1 MIFDH
6 VRSHPEGLAL
16 DDGTRQRSWAELVD
30 RTTRLAHWLRDE
42 AGLGPDDHAALLLDN
57 RIEGVELIL
66 AAIFAGVWMTPINR
80 HLAPEE
86 VAYVARDSGARILF
100 CDEKHAALAKGS
112 AGTGERD
119 DSGRQIVRV
128 GDELDGLIASASDA
142 PLDLEGPAG
151 GNMIYTSG
159 TTGRPKGVKR
169 TRPAT
174 LRKALE
180 GQEVYARSIAC
191 DGSGPHLVTGPLYHA
206 APLMFAIYDQALG
219 APILILPRFEEREML
234 RWIREREV
242 HHTHLVPTMFVRLLR
257 LPDEERAT
265 FAAPALHTVL
275 HGAAPVSVPVKRRMI
290 DWWGPVLYEYWGG
303 TEGGVTTFA
312 DTPQWLERPGTVGQ
326 VLPHFEVFA
335 VDDAGN
341 CLPPG
346 QEGALYSR
354 HKRIAHF
361 FEYHG
366 DAAKT
371 KQAFLDAHSFTLGD
385 IGSVDAE
392 GWVHLADRKSNMI
405 ISGGVNIY
413 PVEIEQVL
421 QEHPAVAD
429 VGVFGIP
436 DDEWG
441 EQVKAAVALEKGY
454 EPGPELAA
462 RLREFA
468 RERLAGYKVP
478 RSIDFHAELPRTP
491 AGKLT
496 LRRLKEPYWQARGRR
511 I

>member
-1 MIFDH
+1 VIFDH
-6 VRSHPEGLAL
+6 AHHTPQGLAL
-16 DDGTRQRSWAELVD
+16 DDGTRRRSWAELVD
-30 RTTRLAHWLRDE
+30 RATRLAHWLRDE

-57 RIEGVELIL
+57 RVEGVELIL
-66 AAIFAGVWMTPINR
+66 AAILAGVWMTPINH

-86 VAYVARDSGARILF
+86 VAYVVKDCGARVLF
-100 CDEKHAALAKGS
+100 GDAPHLALARG
-112 AGTGERD
+112 AAATGGQGAPAPE
-119 DSGRQIVRV
+119 IILV
-128 GDELDGLIASASDA
+128 GEELDRLLDACSDA

-169 TRPAT
+169 RRPAT

-180 GQEVYARSIAC
+180 AQEAYSRSIAC
-191 DGSGPHLVTGPLYHA
+191 DGSGAHLVTGPLYHA
-206 APLMFAIYDQALG
+206 APLMFAVYDQALG
-219 APILILPRFEEREML
+219 APILILPRFEAREAL
-234 RWIREREV
+234 RWIRTREV

-257 LPDEERAT
+257 LPADERAA
-265 FAAPALHTVL
+265 FEAPALHTVL
-275 HGAAPVSVPVKRRMI
+275 HGAAPISVPVKQRMI
-290 DWWGPVLYEYWGG
+290 DWWGPILYEYWGG
-303 TEGGVTTFA
+303 TEGGVTSFA
-312 DTPQWLERPGTVGQ
+312 DTHQWLERPGMVGQ

-335 VDDAGN
+335 VDEAGQQ
-341 CLPPG
+341 LPPG
-346 QEGALYSR
+346 QAGALYSR
-354 HKRIAHF
+354 HLQTPHF

-371 KQAFLDAHSFTLGD
+371 AEAFLDESSFTLGD
-385 IGSVDAE
+385 IGCVDAE
-392 GWVHLADRKSNMI
+392 GFVHLADRKSNTI

-413 PVEIEQVL
+413 PAEIEHVL

-441 EQVKAAVALEKGY
+441 EQVKAAVALEEGY
-454 EPGPELAA
+454 APSPELASS
-462 RLREFA
+462 LRAFA

-496 LRRLKEPYWQARGRR
+496 LRRLKAPYWQGRGRR